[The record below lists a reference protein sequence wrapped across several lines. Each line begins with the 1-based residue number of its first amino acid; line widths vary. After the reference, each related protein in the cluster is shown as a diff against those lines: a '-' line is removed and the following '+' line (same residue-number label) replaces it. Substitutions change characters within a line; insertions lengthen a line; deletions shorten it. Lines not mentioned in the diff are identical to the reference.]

1 MGLANGRRSVTER
14 RREFKDRLTGPG
26 TLLAPGAYDALSA
39 KLIENEGFDAVYIGS
54 YATAAARLGSPDV
67 GLVTLDEMSSH
78 AASIVRSVD
87 CPVVCDAEAGWFN
100 PANIWKTVETFEACG
115 VCAIHIEDHEFGKH
129 APVVPRMTTRSE
141 AAKRIR
147 AAVEARSD
155 PNFLII
161 ARTDAFWISGS
172 LDETVDRLN
181 SYVDAGADLVMPT
194 RVSPEQVRHIKERV
208 PAPIV
213 ITDKSGVSVAAER
226 NAGAKLVLYYGL
238 TLYAAYLG
246 VRTALKEFALRQD
259 ADAIPG
265 LRAVIPDFE
274 STLDYDSFAERA
286 RRYGLT

>member
-1 MGLANGRRSVTER
+1 MSLAKGRRSATER

-26 TLLAPGAYDALSA
+26 TLVAPGAYDALSA
-39 KLIENEGFDAVYIGS
+39 KLIENEGFDAVYVGS
-54 YATAAARLGSPDV
+54 YATSAARLGSPDV
-67 GLVTLDEMSSH
+67 GLATLDEMSSH
-78 AASIVRSVD
+78 AASIVRSID
-87 CPVVCDAEAGWFN
+87 LPVVCDAEAGWFN
-100 PANIWKTVETFEACG
+100 PANIWKTIETFEAGG

-161 ARTDAFWISGS
+161 ARTDALWISGS
-172 LDETVDRLN
+172 LEDVVDRLN
-181 SYVDAGADLVMPT
+181 SYVEAGADLVMPT
-194 RVSPEQVRHIKERV
+194 RVSPEQVRQIKDRV
-208 PAPIV
+208 SAPIV
-213 ITDKSGVSVAAER
+213 ITDKPGVSLAAER
-226 NAGAKLVLYYGL
+226 NAGANLVLYYGL
-238 TLYAAYLG
+238 TLYAAFLG

-265 LRAVIPDFE
+265 LRAAIPDFE
-274 STLDYDSFAERA
+274 SALDYDSFAERA